1 METNKRIGE
10 TYLYN
15 NEPVTIIDVIKGGIK
30 NKNSFHRNNRKR
42 NPPTYILSNGHRVRF
57 DKLEKYVCF
66 YCNEEKGKHKEDCIY
81 HKSNQK
87 YGLCQPPI
95 TAEKG
100 LDLLIKHFLGDNWYS
115 ALPMSTEQCY
125 TEAVITIIENNK
137 KYKEKSL
144 FDRIFN
150 I

>member
-1 METNKRIGE
+1 METNKRIGQ

-15 NEPVTIIDVIKGGIK
+15 NEPVIILDVIKGRIK
-30 NKNSFHRNNRKR
+30 NKNTFHRNDRKR

-66 YCNEEKGKHKEDCIY
+66 YCKSENGKHKEDCIY
-81 HKSNQK
+81 HESKQK

-100 LDLLIKHFLGDNWYS
+100 LDLLI
-115 ALPMSTEQCY
+115 
-125 TEAVITIIENNK
+125 ENNK
-137 KYKEKSL
+137 HKKVKSL
-144 FDRIFN
+144 FKLIFN
-150 I
+150 IYEKNQINMLITNSIII